1 MKKFVI
7 FLLLIYSLSLVS
19 QTRTDLWYFGK
30 NAGIHINPITKELT
44 VLENGNIFAPANSSI
59 ATSSNGELAFYTNGS
74 VVTNNLHQFINTNR
88 GIGGEFD
95 KAQTSLIIPKQ
106 NHPNLYYLITARDKP
121 SPNIFDPVSPGLYFS
136 EIDANTQ
143 NFTRKRTQILDL
155 PVKKITAVHHT
166 NGKDI
171 WMVTIG
177 MHIFENSTTPSRAFY
192 SIKVTENGL
201 EEPIITKIVGNNLPL
216 NGSFKISPDGTKIA
230 FASLEDGIFVYN
242 FNTFDGSISN
252 SLNIPKINPIKT
264 YKVFGI
270 EFSKNTNYL
279 YTSSEFEDGTS
290 FIHQYDLTFNNI
302 QRKFTPIFQSTN
314 KNNYGALQLAIDGK
328 IYHSINFGN
337 SLTEFGNHLGVINN
351 PEKEGVN
358 ANYVHNAINLG
369 KGNSFKSLPN
379 FIQSYFNT
387 TIKTTKGCVN
397 LPTTFEAKSYTEIND
412 VSWNF
417 GDGTISNEIH
427 PKHIYT
433 STGIF
438 LVSAIISYDNQK
450 VKIEKEIEIFP
461 LPTIINNSKLV
472 QCTINNIS
480 QTAFNL
486 ENINAK
492 VTLNSIDKR
501 FTYFENKADAISGS
515 NKISTPTNYKINGT
529 KQELFVRVID
539 ANDCYSIANFFIET
553 TSPVIET
560 FNNIYACNDSNN
572 EGTFDLSEKK
582 NEIINQLNLTA
593 NSELNLYPTALDA
606 QLKQNSIDHN
616 YKTITTTIW
625 ARIDS
630 NTGCG
635 SISPIKLIVN
645 SLPDLSNINDN
656 YNICYLSEFHSPL
669 ILDANISNEQFE
681 WKNSNGRVLSNQR
694 LFQVQFPGTYTVNV
708 KKTANNILCKNSKTF
723 VVKLYSSPVFENISI
738 LTEELKTNVSVV
750 ISGTSTYNF
759 SLDNKIFTGNST
771 SYLFKDVSPGIRTI
785 YVKDANNCEPPI
797 KKEITILN
805 FPMSFTPNDDGIN
818 DRWNIIGG
826 TKEYFKTVSVHIFDR
841 LGNLL
846 YTINNQNRDYGW
858 DGNSRGIKLPS
869 NDYWFTAVLEDNN
882 GNIIK
887 KTGHFSL
894 LRK

>member
-1 MKKFVI
+1 M
-7 FLLLIYSLSLVS
+7 
-19 QTRTDLWYFGK
+19 WYFGK
-30 NAGIHINPITKELT
+30 NAGIHIDPITKDLT
-44 VLENGNIFAPANSSI
+44 ILENGNIFAPANSSI
-59 ATSSNGELAFYTNGS
+59 ATKSNGELVFYTNGS
-74 VVTNNLHQFINTNR
+74 VVTNKSHQFINTNK

-106 NHPNLYYLITARDKP
+106 NHPNLYYIITARDKP
-121 SPNIFDPVSPGLYFS
+121 SPNIFDPVTPGLYYS

-143 NFTRKRTQILDL
+143 NFSQQRTQILGF

-177 MHIFENSTTPSRAFY
+177 MHVFENSTTPSRAFF
-192 SIKVTENGL
+192 SIKVTENGF
-201 EEPIITKIVGNNLPL
+201 EEPIITKITGNNLPL
-216 NGSFKISPDGTKIA
+216 NGSFKISPDATKIA

-242 FNTFDGSISN
+242 FNAFDGSISN

-337 SLTEFGNHLGVINN
+337 GLTDFGNHLGVINS
-351 PEKEGVN
+351 PEKEGAD

-369 KGNSFKSLPN
+369 VGNTFKSLPN

-387 TIKTTKGCVN
+387 TIKNTKGCIN
-397 LPTTFEAKSYTEIND
+397 LPTAFEAKSYTEIDNVIWD
-412 VSWNF
+412 F
-417 GDGTISNEIH
+417 GDGVTSNEIN

-433 STGIF
+433 STGTF
-438 LVSAIISYDNQK
+438 LVSAIITYDNQR
-450 VKIEKEIEIFP
+450 VKIEKDIEIFP

-472 QCTINNIS
+472 QCKINSVS

-486 ENINAK
+486 ENINQK
-492 VTLNSIDKR
+492 VILNSIDKR
-501 FTYFENKADAISGS
+501 FTYFENKADAITGH
-515 NKISTPTNYKINGT
+515 NKISSPTNYKIKGSL
-529 KQELFVRVID
+529 QELFVRVID
-539 ANDCYSIANFFIET
+539 DNGCYSIANFFIET
-553 TSPVIET
+553 TSPAIEI
-560 FNNIYACNDSNN
+560 FKDMYACNDSNN
-572 EGTFDLSEKK
+572 EGVFNLNEKK

-593 NSELNLYPTALDA
+593 NSELNLYASALDA
-606 QLKQNSIDHN
+606 QLKRNSIDDN
-616 YKTITTTIW
+616 YKTASTTIW

-630 NTGCG
+630 NTNCG

-645 SLPDLSNINDN
+645 SIPDLSNINN
-656 YNICYLSEFHSPL
+656 SYNICFLSELHPPL
-669 ILDANISNEQFE
+669 ILDANITNEQYE
-681 WKNSNGRVLSNQR
+681 WKNSNGLILSNQR
-694 LFQVQFPGTYTVNV
+694 LFQVKFPGTYTVKV
-708 KKTANNILCKNSKTF
+708 KKTENNIICENRKTF
-723 VVKLYSSPVFENISI
+723 VVKLYNPPVFENVSI
-738 LTEELKTNVSVV
+738 FKEEQKTNVTVV
-750 ISGTSTYNF
+750 INGTSTYNF
-759 SLDNKIFTGNST
+759 SLDNINFHGNST
-771 SYLFKDVSPGIRTI
+771 TFTFTDVSPGIRTI

-805 FPMSFTPNDDGIN
+805 FPLSFTPNDDGIN
-818 DRWNIIGG
+818 DRWNIVGG
-826 TKEYFKTVSVHIFDR
+826 TKEYFKTVSVHIFNR

-846 YTINNQNRDYGW
+846 YTINNQNREYGW
-858 DGNSRGIKLPS
+858 DGNSRGKKLPS